1 MSYERTGGKRVNAQQ
16 GISQSIE
23 AELAARRKTKTD
35 LAETLGISRRNLY
48 QRLANHVS
56 WSVNDLEEV
65 SNFLGM
71 SYWQLMDSA
80 EQRINQQKMPSV
92 PAEGDETERK

>member
-1 MSYERTGGKRVNAQQ
+1 MNVQQ

-80 EQRINQQKMPSV
+80 EQRIDQQKMP
-92 PAEGDETERK
+92 PAGTEGNKTQRKEKDHD

>member
-1 MSYERTGGKRVNAQQ
+1 MNVQQ
-16 GISQSIE
+16 GISQTVE

-35 LAETLGISRRNLY
+35 LAETLGITRKNLY

-65 SNFLGM
+65 SSFLGM

-80 EQRINQQKMPSV
+80 EQRIYQQKMAPVAAGASKTQ
-92 PAEGDETERK
+92 GR

>member
-1 MSYERTGGKRVNAQQ
+1 MNVQQ
-16 GISQSIE
+16 GISQTVE

-35 LAETLGISRRNLY
+35 LAETLGITRKNLY

-71 SYWQLMDSA
+71 SYWQLMDNA
-80 EQRINQQKMPSV
+80 EQRIYQQKMAPV
-92 PAEGDETERK
+92 AAEASKTQGR